1 MLHNI
6 FKDICIYFLITLVAT
21 KQTSFISVT
30 DMCPC
35 YMITTSV
42 IFQNQNSKAQEFSKF
57 IGEPWYRADHCQSVC
72 GLSKA

>member
-1 MLHNI
+1 MTMLHNI

-35 YMITTSV
+35 GLLYYNHKREIHFSPPVNLTKNGKV
-42 IFQNQNSKAQEFSKF
+42 QDFSK
-57 IGEPWYRADHCQSVC
+57 
-72 GLSKA
+72 

>member
-6 FKDICIYFLITLVAT
+6 FKYICIYFLITLVAT

-42 IFQNQNSKAQEFSKF
+42 RFLKQNSTQNQNSKVQEFSKF
-57 IGEPWYRADHCQSVC
+57 IRET
-72 GLSKA
+72 